1 VVCAGGLRSSAV
13 IGSLKR
19 QGLGPFV
26 NVTGGMAAWVKA
38 GYSVSRETALA
49 VDTVPPPSGAGI
61 VVDCRGLSCPWP
73 SMKLAKAIVDVPPG
87 GRLEVLATDPGAHAD
102 LDAFTRRNGHTIV
115 ERSESEGV
123 QRFVVQR
130 AR

>member
-1 VVCAGGLRSSAV
+1 
-13 IGSLKR
+13 
-19 QGLGPFV
+19 
-26 NVTGGMAAWVKA
+26 
-38 GYSVSRETALA
+38 
-49 VDTVPPPSGAGI
+49 
-61 VVDCRGLSCPWP
+61 
-73 SMKLAKAIVDVPPG
+73 MKLAKAIVDVPPG

-115 ERSESEGV
+115 ERSESQGV